1 MGPALLGG
9 IIGGVGGLIFT
20 AVQDLLSSDT
30 PDPEKIK
37 AVKDA
42 QEQRAQELMDEG
54 VPAAEAYATADEETR
69 EAMAEA
75 SKVEDSVTAGDY
87 LGNAVTGASLGAGV
101 GWASGTARGA
111 SALNKAK
118 SFLGM
123 GKKEAPRVESAIGGV
138 RTTDPARTAQQIE
151 ASRGIKGPA
160 MQDAMERIAAER
172 LASKPPVP
180 VSVIDDVI
188 APVAKAAPRRGRVQ
202 SVGSDVARSMEEK
215 AAEAAAKGD
224 EMMFKRLG
232 SPGRPYASDA
242 GPGNF
247 LGFGD
252 DPKVVREIDDI
263 INAALSKYAPVKPVA
278 VPNRLP

>member
-1 MGPALLGG
+1 MGFIAGAIAGAAFGLLR
-9 IIGGVGGLIFT
+9 T
-20 AVQDLLSSDT
+20 AVEDMLQDST
-30 PDPEKIK
+30 PDPAKIA

-42 QEQRAQELMDEG
+42 QRQRMEELLGEG
-54 VPAAEAYATADEETR
+54 VPRAEAFDQAKAETR
-69 EAMAEA
+69 EAMKEA
-75 SKVEDSVTAGDY
+75 MTVTDNVTMGDY
-87 LGNAVTGASLGAGV
+87 VGNMTTDALMGGGL
-101 GWASGTARGA
+101 GWAANTARGA
-111 SALNKAK
+111 KAIGGAK

-123 GKKEAPRVESAIGGV
+123 GKKAAPRVESAIGGV

-160 MQDAMERIAAER
+160 VQDAMERIAAER

-180 VSVIDDVI
+180 ASVVDTVI
-188 APVAKAAPRRGRVQ
+188 APVAKVATRRGRVQ

-224 EMMFKRLG
+224 DMMFKRLG
-232 SPGRPYASDA
+232 SPGRPYSSDA
-242 GPGNF
+242 GPGSF

-263 INAALSKYAPVKPVA
+263 INAALSKYTPVKPVA